1 LYNQVR
7 LVVYTGALVV
17 SGGVTA
23 GDSNGNLVLNSGT
36 LTRFHTKPLNM
47 GTRTFYS
54 DSGGLVILDVAGN
67 TWAHTMIASGTLR
80 CDVPNALP
88 ATSSLRLGIGYGPNG
103 TVNLNGNNQ
112 TVSKLYLDITNSGLR
127 VITSPTP
134 ALLSV
139 NQTENTFCDVQFAG
153 AVSLLK
159 TGTGSLSL
167 TNATTSTTGSFIVS
181 NGTLVVSSTGTL
193 GVNSTNIVV
202 GGTGTLLLSNSVA
215 IANSA
220 AVRMPAVGTTT
231 AKINLATSVNETVG
245 WLYFGDKLQRAG
257 TYGSTGSIAALKDN
271 EHFAGTG
278 MITVLHDK
286 SGSLLRV
293 Q

>member
-1 LYNQVR
+1 
-7 LVVYTGALVV
+7 
-17 SGGVTA
+17 
-23 GDSNGNLVLNSGT
+23 
-36 LTRFHTKPLNM
+36 
-47 GTRTFYS
+47 
-54 DSGGLVILDVAGN
+54 
-67 TWAHTMIASGTLR
+67 MIASGTLR